1 MSPDL
6 PPATPQ
12 ARGRRNPAPIPV
24 KIIVSGGFGVGKTT
38 LIGAASEIEPLTTE
52 EYLTEVSDGIDSLTG
67 VERKT
72 TTTVA
77 LDFGRLT
84 FPRQQMVLYLFGAP
98 GQDRFWFTWD
108 DLTCGAVGAVVL
120 VDTRRLAD
128 AFAAVGYF
136 EQARVP
142 FVVAINEF
150 DHAPYRY
157 TPAEVRA
164 ALEVPDHVP
173 VVRCDARDERSVI
186 TVLLEVVD
194 HALVREREQPRPPNS
209 PQARAYGASA

>member
-1 MSPDL
+1 MSPDTR
-6 PPATPQ
+6 A
-12 ARGRRNPAPIPV
+12 ARRDPTTV
-24 KIIVSGGFGVGKTT
+24 KIIVSGGFGAGKTT
-38 LIGAASEIEPLTTE
+38 MIGASSEIEPLSTE

-84 FPRQQMVLYLFGAP
+84 FREQNMVLYLFGTP

-108 DLTCGAVGAVVL
+108 DLVAGAVGAVVL

-128 AFAAVGYF
+128 GFAAVGYF
-136 EQARVP
+136 EQTGIP

-150 DHAPYRY
+150 DDAPHHYS
-157 TPAEVRA
+157 PAEVRA
-164 ALEVPDHVP
+164 ALEVPDRVP
-173 VVRCDARDERSVI
+173 VVRCDARTSRSAI
-186 TVLLEVVD
+186 TVLLTLVG
-194 HALVREREQPRPPNS
+194 HALGNETERPHS
-209 PQARAYGASA
+209 SIAHGAPA